1 MSGLDDIYNS
11 TELPINCS
19 SPFDDRIYAIVA
31 AVGAVSGFIS
41 FLASCFV
48 VFIIVLFK
56 KWRFFTQRLILY
68 LAITS
73 VLLALAAI
81 LQRTDYNNAASI
93 HQNNFCIFAG
103 FFSQVSGWMA
113 LDAMT
118 CIVISLLLTAFTRKR
133 AEKLEI
139 LYVFLIFIFPL
150 MFNWIPFINS
160 SYGRAGA
167 WCWIR
172 STEETTCLEFK
183 FGQLLQQLLWYIPLY
198 VIMFALI
205 ILYVIVMVKLYHTKR
220 KWTGTIDQHEK
231 KTQEKWIKEMLSL
244 VAYPLMFFL
253 IVIPAF
259 INRIHGAV
267 HPGNPEPVLWFI
279 AAVFFPLQGGAV
291 ALVFSLD
298 PETRKR
304 LTLANFKTA
313 FRNFCKSTEVKEYKI
328 PGNKE
333 LEKSFVKERDSSMNA
348 MEYPGEYMTGEYRQ
362 YVQEKEPL
370 ELDQRYP

>member
-1 MSGLDDIYNS
+1 MSGWDDIS
-11 TELPINCS
+11 ELPNNCS
-19 SPFDDRIYAIVA
+19 SPFDDRIYAIVS

-56 KWRFFTQRLILY
+56 KWRFFTQRLIFY

-73 VLLALAAI
+73 VLLSLAAI
-81 LQRTDYNNAASI
+81 LQTTDYNNAN
-93 HQNNFCIFAG
+93 HKNFCIFAG
-103 FFSQVSGWMA
+103 FFSQVSGWMG
-113 LDAMT
+113 LNAMT
-118 CIVISLLLTAFTRKR
+118 CIVISLLLTAFTKKR

-150 MFNWIPFINS
+150 MFNWIPFIKS

-304 LTLANFKTA
+304 LTLANFKAA
-313 FRNFCKSTEVKEYKI
+313 FRNFCNSTDVKEYKLSE
-328 PGNKE
+328 GGE
-333 LEKSFVKERDSSMNA
+333 LEISQVKGRLKRASNEVEGKMCSDPSLRI
-348 MEYPGEYMTGEYRQ
+348 
-362 YVQEKEPL
+362 
-370 ELDQRYP
+370 